1 MRMLISALKAA
12 VIVKVNDMKI
22 MKWKFVSRLNT
33 FVVLMLTALFYS
45 HSAMAELKQFKS
57 KIGIDYSKYGDMAAN
72 FQAGEIEYLASI
84 EKIIISKPEKI
95 RERLK
100 LAFYKKWEKWLDVVY
115 NSWWKD
121 FKWTYANMFIN
132 NAISMVLSWKWLKW
146 WYKKVYDIAKQ
157 EQNIKKLDSIL
168 DKLWKNQGAK

>member
-1 MRMLISALKAA
+1 
-12 VIVKVNDMKI
+12 
-22 MKWKFVSRLNT
+22 
-33 FVVLMLTALFYS
+33 MLTALFYS

-100 LAFYKKWEKWLDVVY
+100 LAFYKKWEK
-115 NSWWKD
+115 
-121 FKWTYANMFIN
+121 
-132 NAISMVLSWKWLKW
+132 
-146 WYKKVYDIAKQ
+146 
-157 EQNIKKLDSIL
+157 
-168 DKLWKNQGAK
+168 